1 MAHPSRTLGRILRNL
16 IEAKRREEAHRE
28 WEKNLFLPMSHLI
41 GPEGQESFV
50 RQTND
55 PGQKK

>member
-1 MAHPSRTLGRILRNL
+1 MPQRSVQLGRILRNL
-16 IEAKRREEAHRE
+16 IDAKRREEAHPKWVE
-28 WEKNLFLPMSHLI
+28 NLFLPMSHLI